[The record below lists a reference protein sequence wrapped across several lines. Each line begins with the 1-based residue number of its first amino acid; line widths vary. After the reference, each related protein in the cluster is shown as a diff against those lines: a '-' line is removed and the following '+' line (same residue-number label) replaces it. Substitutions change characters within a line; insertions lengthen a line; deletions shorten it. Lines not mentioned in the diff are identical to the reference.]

1 MKALEAARPGAKP
14 FTINGTGKQVRDVL
28 FVDDAVSAYRKA
40 VAHIDASAGQVYN
53 IGGGMD
59 NSLSLLELFTILEG
73 MVGCAMTYTQLDWRQ
88 GDQKV
93 FVADIRHAARDLVWQ
108 PGISSE
114 SGIRRALEWTREAFK
129 DA

>member
-1 MKALEAARPGAKP
+1 MEATQPNAKP

-28 FVDDAVSAYRKA
+28 FVDDAVSAYRSA

-59 NSLSLLELFTILEG
+59 NSLSLRELFAILKG
-73 MVGCAMTYTQLDWRQ
+73 MVGCTMTYTQLDWRK

-93 FVADIRHAARDLVWQ
+93 FVADIRHAARDLDWQ
-108 PGISSE
+108 PTISSE
-114 SGIRRALEWTREAFK
+114 SGIHRTLEWTRDAFK